1 MNPTEIVQQAKD
13 QLSGLTG
20 LKPYTVSSLVKDEGG
35 WHVKVELIELK
46 RIPESADIL
55 STYDTHLDDSG
66 NILRYERTRRYM
78 RGEATQ
84 FEA

>member
-1 MNPTEIVQQAKD
+1 MNPTEIVQQARD

-35 WHVKVELIELK
+35 WRVMVEMIEL
-46 RIPESADIL
+46 RCIPESDDIL
-55 STYDTHLDDSG
+55 STYDAHLDDSG
-66 NILRYERTRRYM
+66 NILRYERTRRYL

-84 FEA
+84 FGA